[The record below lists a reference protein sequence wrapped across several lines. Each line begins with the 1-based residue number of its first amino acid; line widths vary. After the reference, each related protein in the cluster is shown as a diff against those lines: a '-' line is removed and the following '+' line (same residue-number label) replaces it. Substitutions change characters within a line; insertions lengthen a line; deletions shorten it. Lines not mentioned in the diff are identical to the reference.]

1 MAIALERLEA
11 EPVLTTLGELRI
23 RIGARFPTRGL
34 YAVSGELLELAGEV
48 ATSSARQRDRLRVVR
63 LASRATIALVLV
75 LTVILLVFAVRAA
88 VEDGGPAHD
97 IEWLSLLESGVN
109 DVVFAAIGIWF
120 LYTVPERFR
129 RSDSLALLH
138 ELRSLAHVI
147 DMHQLNKDPERLRAT
162 FTPTSASPTLG
173 LTHEELEHYLDYC
186 SELLSM
192 VGKTAALCAEESRD
206 AVVLDTVST
215 IETLTTSMSRKIWQK
230 ISVLNEVRRSA
241 GPA

>member
-1 MAIALERLEA
+1 MATGLERLEA
-11 EPVLTTLGELRI
+11 EPVLTTLHQLRE
-23 RIGARFPTRGL
+23 RIGARFPERGL
-34 YAVSGELLELAGEV
+34 YAVSGDLLVLAGHV

-63 LASRATIALVLV
+63 LGSRAVIVLV
-75 LTVILLVFAVRAA
+75 VAITGLLLVFAVRAA
-88 VEDGGPAHD
+88 VVDGGPAHD
-97 IEWLSLLESGVN
+97 IEWLSLLESGIN

-120 LYTVPERFR
+120 LYTVPERLR

-147 DMHQLNKDPERLRAT
+147 DMHQLNKDPERLRSS
-162 FTPTSASPTLG
+162 FKPTAVSPTIG
-173 LTHEELEHYLDYC
+173 LSFEELEHYLDYC

-215 IETLTTSMSRKIWQK
+215 IETLTTGMSREIWQK
-230 ISVLNEVRRSA
+230 ITVLNEVRRSGA
-241 GPA
+241 

>member
-1 MAIALERLEA
+1 MATGLERLEA
-11 EPVLTTLGELRI
+11 EPVLTTLHQLRE
-23 RIGARFPTRGL
+23 RIGARFPERGL
-34 YAVSGELLELAGEV
+34 YAVSGELVVLAGDV
-48 ATSSARQRDRLRVVR
+48 ATSSARQRGRLRVVR
-63 LASRATIALVLV
+63 LGSRVMIALVVAITV
-75 LTVILLVFAVRAA
+75 LLLAFAVRAA
-88 VEDGGPAHD
+88 VVDGGPAHD

-120 LYTVPERFR
+120 LYTVPERLR

-147 DMHQLNKDPERLRAT
+147 DMHQLNKDPERLRT
-162 FTPTSASPTLG
+162 SFTPTPASPTLG

-215 IETLTTSMSRKIWQK
+215 IETLTTGMSRKIWQK
-230 ISVLNEVRRSA
+230 ISVLNEVRRTGA
-241 GPA
+241 

>member
-1 MAIALERLEA
+1 VATGLERLEA
-11 EPVLTTLGELRI
+11 EPVLTTLHQLRE
-23 RIGARFPTRGL
+23 RIGARFPERGL
-34 YAVSGELLELAGEV
+34 YAVSGELVVLAGDV

-63 LASRATIALVLV
+63 LASRATIALVIGV
-75 LTVILLVFAVRAA
+75 TALLLGFAVRAA
-88 VEDGGPAHD
+88 IVDGGPAHD

-120 LYTVPERFR
+120 LYTVPERLR

-147 DMHQLNKDPERLRAT
+147 DMHQLNKDPERLRT
-162 FTPTSASPTLG
+162 GFTPTEASPTIG
-173 LTHEELEHYLDYC
+173 LSHEELEHYLDYC

-215 IETLTTSMSRKIWQK
+215 IETLTTGMSRKIWQK
-230 ISVLNEVRRSA
+230 ISVLNEVRRSGA
-241 GPA
+241 